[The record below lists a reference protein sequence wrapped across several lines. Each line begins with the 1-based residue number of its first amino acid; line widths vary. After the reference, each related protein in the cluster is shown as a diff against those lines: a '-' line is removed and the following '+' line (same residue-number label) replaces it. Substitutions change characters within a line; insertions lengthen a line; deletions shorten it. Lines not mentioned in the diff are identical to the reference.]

1 MPESYQSKTVATNWG
16 EGMRVLSIFTMLFML
31 LVSVSASAE
40 IRDPGEHFFES
51 TFGDYS
57 EELEIAKE
65 EGKRGI
71 FLFFEEE
78 DCPFCARMKATILN
92 RSAVQDFYRQH
103 FKLYRI
109 NIKGE
114 VEVTDFAGEV
124 MLEKVFAEKRN
135 KVRATPLMAF
145 YNLEGQMV
153 VRYTGAASSIK
164 EFLML
169 GQYAL
174 DEEYLNHSF
183 SRYKRQQR
191 KSR

>member
-1 MPESYQSKTVATNWG
+1 
-16 EGMRVLSIFTMLFML
+16 MRVLSLFTILFAL
-31 LVSVSASAE
+31 LYSIPASAE

-57 EELEIAKE
+57 EELEIARE
-65 EGKRGI
+65 EGKKGV
-71 FLFFEEE
+71 FLFFEED

-92 RSAVQDFYRQH
+92 RSEVQDFYRNH
-103 FKLYRI
+103 FKIFRV

-114 VEVTDFAGEV
+114 VEVAGFSGEL
-124 MLEKVFAEKRN
+124 MLEKVFAEQRN

-164 EFLML
+164 EFLLL
-169 GQYAL
+169 GQYAV
-174 DEEYLNHSF
+174 DEEYRKHSF
-183 SRYKRQQR
+183 SRYKRKLR
-191 KSR
+191 KRR

>member
-1 MPESYQSKTVATNWG
+1 
-16 EGMRVLSIFTMLFML
+16 MRFLSIFTILFAL
-31 LVSVSASAE
+31 LYGVSAHAE
-40 IRDPGEHFFES
+40 LRDPGEHFFES

-57 EELEIAKE
+57 EELEIAQE
-65 EGKRGI
+65 EGKKGI
-71 FLFFEEE
+71 FLFFEED

-92 RSAVQDFYRQH
+92 RSEVQDFYRQH
-103 FKLYRI
+103 FKIYRI

-114 VEVTDFAGEV
+114 VEVTDFAGEM

-145 YNLEGQMV
+145 YNLDGEMV
-153 VRYTGAASSIK
+153 VRYTGAASSVK

-169 GQYAL
+169 GQYAA
-174 DEEYLNHSF
+174 DQEYLKHSF

-191 KSR
+191 RKR

>member
-1 MPESYQSKTVATNWG
+1 
-16 EGMRVLSIFTMLFML
+16 MRVLSLIYGL
-31 LVSVSASAE
+31 LALLSLSTVSAE

-57 EELEIAKE
+57 EELEIARE
-65 EGKRGI
+65 EGKKGT
-71 FLFFEEE
+71 FLFFEED
-78 DCPFCARMKATILN
+78 DCPFCARMKGTILN
-92 RSAVQDFYRQH
+92 QSAVQVFYREH
-103 FKLYRI
+103 FKNYRI

-114 VEVTDFAGEV
+114 VEIVDFAGEA

-145 YNLEGQMV
+145 YNLDGQMV

-169 GQYAL
+169 GQYML
-174 DEEYLNHSF
+174 DKGYLKQSF
-183 SRYKRQQR
+183 SRYKRLQR
-191 KSR
+191 KKNR